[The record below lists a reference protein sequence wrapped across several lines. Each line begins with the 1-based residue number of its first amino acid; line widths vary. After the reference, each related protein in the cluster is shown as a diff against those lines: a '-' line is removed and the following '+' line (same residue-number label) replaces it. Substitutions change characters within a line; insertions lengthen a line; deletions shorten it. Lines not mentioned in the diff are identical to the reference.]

1 MHNTRIASFPRPA
14 LGDLTARADLSAA
27 RRRVLEVVEA
37 SDEAMTA
44 VQVASALNLHHN
56 TVREHLDSLVDAG
69 FVTISTRPTGKRG
82 RPALRYSSTAPDPR
96 QVIES
101 YLTLLDAVAQ
111 ILGEGEEAEAT
122 ALAIGQR
129 WAELSPS
136 VLDVAAAFDATTKER
151 MSALL
156 PHLAM
161 MGFAPEVKDD
171 EIVLRTCPLVS
182 HGHNPHPLV
191 CAMHEGFLRAVTYDD
206 GNRQAVACNGDIVTP
221 VRIIR
226 PTANGCRLDLSAA
239 NELAGAT
246 DTAGA
251 EAPANGE
258 DAEGPL
264 DDPAVARAS

>member
-1 MHNTRIASFPRPA
+1 MHNTRISSFPRPA
-14 LGDLTARADLSAA
+14 LGDLSARADLSAA

-37 SDEAMTA
+37 SDEPMTA

-111 ILGEGEEAEAT
+111 TLGEGENAEAI
-122 ALAIGQR
+122 ALTIGR
-129 WAELSPS
+129 HWAELTPS
-136 VLDVAAAFDATTKER
+136 VLEVASAYDASAKER

-161 MGFAPEVKDD
+161 MGFAPEVKDE
-171 EIVLRTCPLVS
+171 EIVLRACPLVS
-182 HGHNPHPLV
+182 HGHTPHPLV

-206 GNRQAVACNGDIVTP
+206 GRRPVVARNGEQVTP

-226 PTANGCRLDLSAA
+226 PTASGCRLDLSALSDSA
-239 NELAGAT
+239 DSTGAAESAAAPT
-246 DTAGA
+246 DPT
-251 EAPANGE
+251 
-258 DAEGPL
+258 
-264 DDPAVARAS
+264 VAKAS